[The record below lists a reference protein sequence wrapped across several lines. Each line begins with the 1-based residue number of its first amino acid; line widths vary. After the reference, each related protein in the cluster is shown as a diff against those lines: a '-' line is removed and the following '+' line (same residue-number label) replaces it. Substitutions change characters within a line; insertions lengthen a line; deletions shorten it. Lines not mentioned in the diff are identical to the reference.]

1 MDKNKNQGEQHQGQ
15 PRQGSQ
21 QQGPQPGQP
30 NWNKGGQKGQNPP
43 KNPPERGT
51 GTQNERNRDSE
62 SDRSSGI
69 SNRGMDE
76 EISEQEDLPERGSR
90 QSDR

>member
-1 MDKNKNQGEQHQGQ
+1 MDQNKNQGGQKEGQ

-21 QQGPQPGQP
+21 QQGSQPGQP
-30 NWNKGGQKGQNPP
+30 NWNKGQTGQNQP

-51 GTQNERNRDSE
+51 GTQTERNRESE
-62 SDRSSGI
+62 SERGAGI
-69 SNRGMDE
+69 SNRSMDE
-76 EISEQEDLPERGSR
+76 EISEQEELPDRGSS